1 MQSQLEAALLGH
13 STLSHDDYENNFQ
26 EDETE
31 DTEEFDEVLLFFK
44 LLPACCMFLSLAFI
58 SFSNCW

>member
-13 STLSHDDYENNFQ
+13 STLGHDDYENNFQ

-44 LLPACCMFLSLAFI
+44 LLPACMHVFILLLFLFHY
-58 SFSNCW
+58 W

>member
-44 LLPACCMFLSLAFI
+44 LLPACMHVFKLCFCF
-58 SFSNCW
+58 SFHL